1 VIILVKGISKQVIVV
16 NSPDKDLFDQAIFIL
31 RDEAVAQGKQQV
43 VVSGNIEIEETV
55 LLPSDFTLVLDDCH
69 LVMADNT
76 FCNMFTNVS
85 CRKESARKADGADRN
100 IKIEGRGRAILDGGN
115 YNGLSERNSGKDGL
129 PHISVNNLVLFA
141 NVDGFRI
148 SGLHMRNQ
156 RWWAMNFMFC
166 RNGYISNIDFL
177 SDYTRV
183 DENGNRVEGLIR
195 DDHDHEDVYIK
206 NSDGVDIRCGC
217 HDIMIENITGFTED
231 DTVALT
237 GLKGKMEAMFGVEEL
252 CPDIYNIIVRNINSA
267 AFCSNVRLLNQG
279 GIKLYNI
286 LVDGVYDASANCKYL
301 DRGGNGVRVGDI
313 HMYGSR
319 HSTADETYNITI
331 RNVVSRAKTA
341 AVNLAGV
348 ITNLTLDNISTFD
361 GCGAKIINNAQF

>member
-1 VIILVKGISKQVIVV
+1 MEVV
-16 NSPDKDLFDQAIFIL
+16 FQKNGGQYIQKLIDA
-31 RDEAVAQGKQQV
+31 AVARGRQQI
-43 VVSGNIEIEETV
+43 VVSGNYEIEETV

-69 LVMADNT
+69 LVMADDT
-76 FCNMFTNVS
+76 FCNMFTNAS
-85 CRKESARKADGADRN
+85 CRRECGRRVSGTDHN
-100 IKIEGRGRAILDGGN
+100 IRIEGRGRAILDGGN
-115 YNGLSERNSGKDGL
+115 YNGLNERNSLKEGY
-129 PHISVNNLVLFA
+129 PHVSVNNLVLFT

-156 RWWAMNFMFC
+156 RWWAMNFIFC
-166 RNGYISNIDFL
+166 RNGQISNIDFL
-177 SDYTRV
+177 SDFTRV
-183 DENGNRVEGLIR
+183 DEDGNRVEGLVR
-195 DDHDHEDVYIK
+195 DDGDHEDVYIR

-217 HDIMIENITGFTED
+217 HDILIENITGFTED

-252 CPDIYNIIVRNINSA
+252 SPDIYNIVVRNINSA

-286 LVDGVYDASANCKYL
+286 LIDGIFDASANSRYL
-301 DRGGNGVRVGDI
+301 DRGGNGVRVGDM
-313 HMYGSR
+313 HMYGKR
-319 HSTADETYNITI
+319 HSTAEETYNITI

-341 AVNLAGV
+341 AVNLAGA

-361 GCGAKIINNAQF
+361 GCGARLLNNAQLKSTDV

>member
-1 VIILVKGISKQVIVV
+1 MEVTFQKNGGKYIQKLI
-16 NSPDKDLFDQAIFIL
+16 
-31 RDEAVAQGKQQV
+31 DEAVAQGKQQV
-43 VVSGNIEIEETV
+43 VVSGNYEIEETV

-76 FCNMFTNVS
+76 FCNMFNNVS
-85 CRKESARKADGADRN
+85 CKKESARKASGADHN

-115 YNGLSERNSGKDGL
+115 YNGLSERNSGKDGR

-148 SGLHMRNQ
+148 SGLHVRNQ
-156 RWWAMNFMFC
+156 RWWALNFIFC
-166 RNGYISNIDFL
+166 RNGYIGNIDSL
-177 SDYTRV
+177 SDYTWV
-183 DENGNRVEGLIR
+183 DENGNRVEGLRR
-195 DDHDHEDVYIK
+195 DDYEPVYIK
-206 NSDGVDIRCGC
+206 NSDGVDIRSGC
-217 HDIMIENITGFTED
+217 HDIIIENITGFTED

-237 GLKGKMEAMFGVEEL
+237 GLRGKMEIAYGVEDL

-267 AFCSNVRLLNQG
+267 AYCSNVRLLNQG

-286 LVDGVYDASANCKYL
+286 LVDGVYDASANSKYM
-301 DRGGNGVRVGDI
+301 DRGGNGVRVGDV

-319 HSTADETYNITI
+319 HSTPDETFNITI
-331 RNVVSRAKTA
+331 RNVASRATHA
-341 AVNLAGV
+341 AVNLAGA

-361 GCGAKIINNAQF
+361 GCGAKIINNAQLY